1 MAFVLVVTERADGG
15 TRVSY
20 PLPSAVF
27 RPYGNARIDAMA
39 QELDPIFERIVRD
52 ATAE

>member
-1 MAFVLVVTERADGG
+1 MPAMN
-15 TRVSY
+15 

-27 RPYGNARIDAMA
+27 RPYGDARIDAMA

-52 ATAE
+52 ATASGDVQRH